1 MNIHTNHCDSC
12 GNFTSVA
19 MIPDFI
25 NRGVRNVCRACNRK
39 DYELSAELDK
49 EAWLKSP
56 RFEKIATRNN
66 K

>member
-1 MNIHTNHCDSC
+1 MNIHTNNCDSC

-19 MIPDFI
+19 MIPDFV
-25 NRGVRNVCRACNRK
+25 NRGIRNVCRVCNRK
-39 DYELSAELDK
+39 DYELSAEIDK

-56 RFEKIATRNN
+56 RFGKALTSN

>member
-1 MNIHTNHCDSC
+1 
-12 GNFTSVA
+12 

-25 NRGVRNVCRACNRK
+25 NRGVRNVCRVCNRK